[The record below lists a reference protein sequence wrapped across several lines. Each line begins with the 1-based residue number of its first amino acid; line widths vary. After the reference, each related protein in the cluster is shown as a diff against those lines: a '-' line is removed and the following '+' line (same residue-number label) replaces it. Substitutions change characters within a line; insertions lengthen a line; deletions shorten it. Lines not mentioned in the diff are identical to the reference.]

1 MWKVILLGDEEYDQA
16 YVTQTMVQVIT
27 QIEREKAEESFVEAQ
42 LHGASVITVVPQVG
56 PMPCNLKPG
65 LCLWP
70 PLPSHAAST
79 LRSTPNITCSNSGE
93 RTPSSSP
100 RANQQRMNE

>member
-56 PMPCNLKPG
+56 PMPCNLNPAFVYG
-65 LCLWP
+65 PRCPLTP
-70 PLPSHAAST
+70 RLPSGARRT
-79 LRSTPNITCSNSGE
+79 LRAAIRASGPHRLHHV
-93 RTPSSSP
+93 RTSKG
-100 RANQQRMNE
+100 